1 MKPGDTLGAYQVLA
15 MLGEGGMG
23 EVYRARDTRLKRDV
37 ALKVLPDA
45 VAGDQKKL
53 ARFQREA
60 ELLATLNHPNIA
72 AIYGIEEADGAVGLA
87 LELVEGE
94 DLSRHIARG
103 ALPLPEALAIA
114 RQIADA
120 LEAAH
125 ERGVIH
131 RDLKPANIK
140 ITPDGRVK
148 VLDFGLAKML
158 EPGASSGDFGGGSS
172 GPRPSALTM
181 PPAMASPAM
190 TMRGAIVGTPA
201 YMSPEQA
208 RGTPAD
214 RRADIWAFGCV
225 LFEMLTG
232 KRAFDAGDSVSD
244 AIVAVLSREPDW
256 TALPAD
262 LPPRVRTVLGR
273 CLQKDARKRLRD
285 IADVRLELDEEP
297 LDAAAPALAVLPTA
311 PRRPAWRR
319 ATGAVAIA
327 LIAAVIGGV
336 SVWRFAGASPSG
348 PVPVTRFSFLLPEGQ
363 QLSRPG
369 HQFVAVSPDGSRI
382 VYVANGR
389 LYVRP
394 MSELAAR
401 EIPGTNLGAENPA
414 FSPDG
419 QSIVFSARSEGALKR
434 IALSGGAPVTICPAG
449 AVFGLHWA
457 WDGSILFA
465 QEQGARGIL
474 RVSAGGGTPKEVV
487 AVKGREQAHGPQL
500 LPDGDHVLFTLA
512 TGTGGTRWDT
522 AQIVV
527 QSIKTGERKT
537 LVNGGTDGR
546 YLPGGHLVY
555 GLAGALLAVRFD
567 LQRLELVG
575 GPLPVVE
582 GVRSSMSVSGSMQF
596 AVSDTGTLVYV
607 AGRVGALSDARDL
620 ALADRSGTVERLR
633 LPAREYANPR
643 VSPDGTRVAVGIDD
657 GNTSDIWIYELSG
670 ASPIRRLTFGGRNRL
685 PIWSHD
691 ARRIAFQSDRE
702 GDEGIFWQPADGSG
716 SAERLTKAETGV
728 SHAPESWSPDD
739 AHILYSATT
748 GTNVVLWSL
757 SPADRKAAPF
767 GTVSSSEPTNAV
779 FSPDGRWVAY
789 TTTEGGSR
797 RILVQPFPPTGARY
811 EVSESAGSSIYP
823 MWSADGKELLWVGG
837 GGGGSRSFTAVSV
850 NARQGFAVGNP
861 VVLPNR
867 LGVIGPSVQRTLDL
881 TPAGKFIGVVVPES
895 TRTEPPVAPMF
906 QVVLGWFEELK
917 AKVPT
922 GGQAK

>member
-1 MKPGDTLGAYQVLA
+1 MKPGDTLGTYQVLA
-15 MLGEGGMG
+15 KLGEGGMG

-45 VAGDQKKL
+45 VAGDHEKL

-72 AIYGIEEADGAVGLA
+72 AIYGIEEADGSVGLA

-140 ITPDGRVK
+140 VTPDGRVK

-158 EPGASSGDFGGGSS
+158 EPGAGSGDLGVGSS

-181 PPAMASPAM
+181 PPPMASPAM
-190 TMRGAIVGTPA
+190 TMRGMIVGTPA

-208 RGTPAD
+208 RGMPAD

-232 KRAFDAGDSVSD
+232 RRAFGPGDSVSD

-297 LDAAAPALAVLPTA
+297 LDAAAPALIA
-311 PRRPAWRR
+311 PPSTPQRRPAWQRV
-319 ATGAVAIA
+319 TSAVAIA
-327 LIAAVIGGV
+327 LIAAAIGGV
-336 SVWRFAGASPSG
+336 GVWRFAGTSPSG
-348 PVPVTRFSFLLPEGQ
+348 PVPVTRFSFLLPEDQ
-363 QLSRPG
+363 KLSRPG
-369 HQFVAVSPDGSRI
+369 HQFVTVSPDGSRI

-389 LYVRP
+389 LYIRP
-394 MSELAAR
+394 MSDLEAK
-401 EIPGTNLGAENPA
+401 EIPGTNVGAENPA

-419 QSIVFSARSEGALKR
+419 QSIVFSARSEGGLKR

-449 AVFGLHWA
+449 AVFGLSWA

-512 TGTGGTRWDT
+512 TGTGATRWDT
-522 AQIVV
+522 A
-527 QSIKTGERKT
+527 
-537 LVNGGTDGR
+537 
-546 YLPGGHLVY
+546 
-555 GLAGALLAVRFD
+555 
-567 LQRLELVG
+567 
-575 GPLPVVE
+575 
-582 GVRSSMSVSGSMQF
+582 
-596 AVSDTGTLVYV
+596 
-607 AGRVGALSDARDL
+607 
-620 ALADRSGTVERLR
+620 
-633 LPAREYANPR
+633 
-643 VSPDGTRVAVGIDD
+643 
-657 GNTSDIWIYELSG
+657 
-670 ASPIRRLTFGGRNRL
+670 
-685 PIWSHD
+685 
-691 ARRIAFQSDRE
+691 
-702 GDEGIFWQPADGSG
+702 
-716 SAERLTKAETGV
+716 
-728 SHAPESWSPDD
+728 
-739 AHILYSATT
+739 
-748 GTNVVLWSL
+748 
-757 SPADRKAAPF
+757 
-767 GTVSSSEPTNAV
+767 
-779 FSPDGRWVAY
+779 
-789 TTTEGGSR
+789 
-797 RILVQPFPPTGARY
+797 
-811 EVSESAGSSIYP
+811 
-823 MWSADGKELLWVGG
+823 
-837 GGGGSRSFTAVSV
+837 
-850 NARQGFAVGNP
+850 
-861 VVLPNR
+861 
-867 LGVIGPSVQRTLDL
+867 
-881 TPAGKFIGVVVPES
+881 
-895 TRTEPPVAPMF
+895 
-906 QVVLGWFEELK
+906 
-917 AKVPT
+917 
-922 GGQAK
+922 